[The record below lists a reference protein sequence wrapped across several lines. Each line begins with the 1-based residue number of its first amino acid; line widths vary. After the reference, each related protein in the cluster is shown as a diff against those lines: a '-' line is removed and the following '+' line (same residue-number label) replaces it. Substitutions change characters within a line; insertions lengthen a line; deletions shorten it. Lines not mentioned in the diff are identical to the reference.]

1 MNASLSRPDA
11 PVTAVRSCGLAET
24 AEAVRFR
31 DCHPV
36 VPPARRNR
44 RGTGNSRALR
54 FCVIAA
60 AALFPAMPHVPSAAS
75 AGERPGYSYIELR
88 ADISKIENDGRG
100 ARSDAAGR
108 LVGFAASWN
117 IYDSWYLKAGY
128 SLERSTFSNAVAGTV
143 LNFRMKQ
150 ALVTAG
156 GGRFWS
162 VGNGTDLYAEGF
174 VLHSSVNHEVPRVQ
188 PANGGPPTVG
198 KRTSVIEDIGFGAA
212 AGARHMLNDAT
223 EIEARFDIRTVSEAT
238 ETAIAVSGRR
248 KLADSLSVGLYASY
262 GDTTYRNAG
271 ATAKIGAALRY
282 EF

>member
-1 MNASLSRPDA
+1 MTTSLSKPGA
-11 PVTAVRSCGLAET
+11 PVSAVRPCGLAKT

-44 RGTGNSRALR
+44 RAAGNSRALR
-54 FCVIAA
+54 YCVIAA

-88 ADISKIENDGRG
+88 ADISKTENDGRG

-108 LVGFAASWN
+108 FVGFAASWN

-143 LNFRMKQ
+143 LKFRMKQ

-174 VLHSSVNHEVPRVQ
+174 VLHSSVSHEVSRVQ

-198 KRTSVIEDIGFGAA
+198 KRTSGIEDIGFGAA

-238 ETAIAVSGRR
+238 EAAIAVSGRR
-248 KLADSLSVGLYASY
+248 KLADSLSVGLYVSY
-262 GDTTYRNAG
+262 GDTSYRNAG

-282 EF
+282 GF